1 MQRILEKLG
10 RTQLGSITMHY
21 GNNSTIAF
29 KKLSASW
36 SKQTYW
42 RSLPLPPRSYKK
54 WNIRASFT
62 VILRI
67 K

>member
-36 SKQTYW
+36 SKQTY
-42 RSLPLPPRSYKK
+42 
-54 WNIRASFT
+54 
-62 VILRI
+62 
-67 K
+67 